1 MLGVVLKKSHSVTVG
16 FTADSPVSRHLC
28 PQVILCIMTSIQ
40 SHLNFP
46 QQARQGMSSLMKNSV
61 QNFKI
66 KIIAKVLFYKFPN
79 AEQ

>member
-1 MLGVVLKKSHSVTVG
+1 
-16 FTADSPVSRHLC
+16 
-28 PQVILCIMTSIQ
+28 MTSIQ